1 MGIFLILW
9 FRWQTETYGQ
19 RPLASVTYLE
29 HKTCVNAQTHTH
41 TTPQVARLYVLT
53 VHISIEI
60 SRGMHCTANRC
71 SNSSL
76 FIASY
81 LTHTHT
87 LFQTL
92 SPPDAL
98 CELYVLEEAC
108 ACVFVHACLYMWK
121 GGGAIKTLYDFINH
135 NSVASEIKDHQES
148 DQTHCWPPWKMS
160 WHWLQPWTSQ
170 WLSKQMSR
178 FPTHALITWG
188 S

>member
-1 MGIFLILW
+1 MCEC
-9 FRWQTETYGQ
+9 T
-19 RPLASVTYLE
+19 
-29 HKTCVNAQTHTH
+29 NTHSH
-41 TTPQVARLYVLT
+41 NPQVARLYVLT

-60 SRGMHCTANRC
+60 SWGMHCTANRC

-87 LFQTL
+87 FPNTFTTWRTVWT
-92 SPPDAL
+92 SCAWGSL
-98 CELYVLEEAC
+98 CVCVC
-108 ACVFVHACLYMWK
+108 ACLSVYVER
-121 GGGAIKTLYDFINH
+121 GGAIKTLYDFINH